1 MSEEDRS
8 ASKPADKIT
17 MDQYGEAAKA
27 FIRARTAATCAAFFL
42 GYLKPGMALLDCGCG
57 EGTITVDLAAAVVP
71 GQVVGLDIAP
81 GTLQHAR
88 QLAGERGLSNVRFEV
103 GNVYALPFPDHS
115 FDAVFSHALFEHLTD
130 KPKALGEIQRV
141 LKPGGFCG
149 VRAPDLG
156 ARISEPPDPLIDQ
169 FLLLFAKIREELGGE
184 SNVGR
189 RLYGLLR
196 QAGFTNVQGSASFL
210 SFGTPDSV
218 QWLATLMGR
227 FAVDSPYAAEW
238 LARGWVDLETRE
250 QIRAAWTA
258 WAAQPDAF
266 AAEAWGEAVGWKI

>member
-88 QLAGERGLSNVRFEV
+88 RVCT
-103 GNVYALPFPDHS
+103 LPPRPPCS
-115 FDAVFSHALFEHLTD
+115 ATPHAAQTS
-130 KPKALGEIQRV
+130 RV
-141 LKPGGFCG
+141 LPK
-149 VRAPDLG
+149 
-156 ARISEPPDPLIDQ
+156 
-169 FLLLFAKIREELGGE
+169 
-184 SNVGR
+184 
-189 RLYGLLR
+189 
-196 QAGFTNVQGSASFL
+196 
-210 SFGTPDSV
+210 
-218 QWLATLMGR
+218 TLPCL
-227 FAVDSPYAAEW
+227 D
-238 LARGWVDLETRE
+238 
-250 QIRAAWTA
+250 
-258 WAAQPDAF
+258 
-266 AAEAWGEAVGWKI
+266 

>member
-8 ASKPADKIT
+8 ASKPADKIM

-57 EGTITVDLAAAVVP
+57 EGTITVDLAALVAP
-71 GQVVGLDIAP
+71 GDVVGLDIAP

-88 QLAGERGLSNVRFEV
+88 QLADDRGLSNVRFEV
-103 GNVYALPFPDHS
+103 GNIYALPFPDHS

-130 KPKALGEIQRV
+130 KPKALGELRRV
-141 LKPGGFCG
+141 LKPGGIFG
-149 VRAPDLG
+149 VRASDLG
-156 ARISEPPDPLIDQ
+156 GKIIEPLEPLIDQ
-169 FLLLFAKIREELGGE
+169 FWQLFAKIREELGGE
-184 SNVGR
+184 NNVGR
-189 RLYGLLR
+189 RLCSLLR
-196 QAGFTNVQGSASFL
+196 QTGFTKVSGSASFL
-210 SFGTPDSV
+210 SFGTPDRLH
-218 QWLATLMGR
+218 WFAEIFGH

-238 LARGWVDLETRE
+238 LARGWVDLETLER
-250 QIRAAWTA
+250 ISAAWTA

-266 AAEAWGEAVGWKI
+266 AAEAWGEAVGWKS

>member
-1 MSEEDRS
+1 MSEKDRS
-8 ASKPADKIT
+8 ASKPADEIT
-17 MDQYGEAAKA
+17 LDQYGDAARA
-27 FIRARTAATCAAFFL
+27 YIRARTAATSAAFFL

-57 EGTITVDLAAAVVP
+57 EGTITVDLAALVAP
-71 GQVVGLDIAP
+71 SNVVGLDIAP

-130 KPKALGEIQRV
+130 KHKALGEIQRV
-141 LKPGGFCG
+141 LKSGGFCG
-149 VRAPDLG
+149 VRASDLG
-156 ARISEPPDPLIDQ
+156 GRISEPPDPLIDQ
-169 FLLLFAKIREELGGE
+169 FWQLFGKIRDELGGE

-196 QAGFTNVQGSASFL
+196 QTGFTDVQGSASFL
-210 SFGTPDSV
+210 SFGTPNRLRWVADIF
-218 QWLATLMGR
+218 GR

-238 LARGWVDLETRE
+238 LARGWVDRETLE
-250 QIRAAWTA
+250 QIRAALTA

-266 AAEAWGEAVGWKI
+266 VAEAWGEAVGWKS